1 MKTRMGKFVVD
12 PSGRAAPEGGVTG
25 ACPTTPG
32 KRGRSC
38 SIDVAEATD
47 QLALALASLGEAY
60 EELDEQTADALE
72 EQLFRPTQSAY
83 GRLRRTHAEFAGRH
97 GLPGREF
104 EASSGGLHS
113 ADPRVYVDRA
123 IEAIE
128 RADQRARRASGLD
141 DAGRGRRPRAQSRPV
156 GDAIDDRRAARARPA
171 ADANPGPVA
180 TRARWLMR
188 TQGR

>member
-1 MKTRMGKFVVD
+1 MSYNAGEARVQLLD
-12 PSGRAAPEGGVTG
+12 
-25 ACPTTPG
+25 
-32 KRGRSC
+32 
-38 SIDVAEATD
+38 DVADASD

-60 EELDEQTADALE
+60 EQLDEQTADTLE

-128 RADQRARRASGLD
+128 RADHVLSELQDSMMPVEVGDRELRAGLSETRATIAELPARARR
-141 DAGRGRRPRAQSRPV
+141 
-156 GDAIDDRRAARARPA
+156 
-171 ADANPGPVA
+171 
-180 TRARWLMR
+180 LMR